1 MYPKLKGEFELNE
14 KKFLEQVYSKIK
26 KRENLNI
33 ELKENCIEID
43 DGKKVIFKIDPKV
56 GMFYSADKSLS
67 NAVDKLYNEIQPI
80 VCNVEEYLNAMDSAQ
95 DLKALN
101 FNMPYKKLLKYNNVI
116 LAGTE
121 HSDGSFEFVTWEYK
135 NGSLNHGHYYDDYE
149 KAKEDFVKRSVLL
162 PENQIFSADERFELY
177 RCVEDTLSAEF
188 ELSSDVENILADVKE
203 KLKESIPDFDERLTT
218 LDEQDQQQEQKM

>member
-1 MYPKLKGEFELNE
+1 MNE

-101 FNMPYKKLLKYNNVI
+101 FNMPYKKLLKYDNVI

-135 NGSLNHGHYYDDYE
+135 NGSLNHGHYYEDYE
-149 KAKEDFVKRSVLL
+149 RAKEDFVKRSVLL

>member
-1 MYPKLKGEFELNE
+1 MNE

-43 DGKKVIFKIDPKV
+43 DGVKVIFKIDTKV
-56 GMFYSADKSLS
+56 GMFYLAD
-67 NAVDKLYNEIQPI
+67 NQFREIVDKLHDEIQPI
-80 VCNVEEYLNAMDSAQ
+80 VCSVEEYLNAMDSAQ

-149 KAKEDFVKRSVLL
+149 KAKTDFARRSNLVKESKIFNEKELL
-162 PENQIFSADERFELY
+162 QIY
-177 RCVEDTLSAEF
+177 RCTEDTLNNGY
-188 ELSSDVENILADVKE
+188 ELSDEQRETLKNVRTKIKESVTYFDE
-203 KLKESIPDFDERLTT
+203 KLRAEINRECENELNQT
-218 LDEQDQQQEQKM
+218 M

>member
-1 MYPKLKGEFELNE
+1 MNE

>member
-1 MYPKLKGEFELNE
+1 MNE

-116 LAGTE
+116 LAETE
-121 HSDGSFEFVTWEYK
+121 HSDGSFEFATWEYK

-149 KAKEDFVKRSVLL
+149 KAKEDFVKRSELL
-162 PENQIFSADERFELY
+162 PESQIFSADEWFELY
-177 RCVEDTLSAEF
+177 RCVEDALSAGF

-203 KLKESIPDFDERLTT
+203 KLKESIPDFDKRLTT